1 VSIAEE
7 SIPPLRLFAAV
18 AVVFSSAACAS
29 GGGLPAGRS
38 PEQLPFA
45 SSLNVDFSKLTKSA
59 SGLYTRDLE
68 TGTGAI
74 VSRGQTVEVRY
85 TGWLN
90 NGVQFD
96 QTAPGEKPVSFK
108 VGRLQVI
115 KGWDEGIVGMR
126 VGGKRQLVIPPD
138 LGYGPDRKG
147 VIPADATLVFVIEVV
162 STKA

>member
-1 VSIAEE
+1 MLKSRSLAVIA
-7 SIPPLRLFAAV
+7 FATLS
-18 AVVFSSAACAS
+18 FGCAS
-29 GGGLPAGRS
+29 GGGLPAVRP

-45 SSLNVDFSKLTKSA
+45 SSLNVDFSKLTKTS
-59 SGLYTRDLE
+59 SGLYLRDLE
-68 TGTGAI
+68 TGSGA
-74 VSRGQTVEVRY
+74 VVQRGQTVEVRY

-96 QTAPGEKPVSFK
+96 QTAAGEKPATFR

-126 VGGKRQLVIPPD
+126 VGGRRQLVIPPD

-147 VIPADATLVFVIEVV
+147 LIPPDATLVFVIEVV

>member
-1 VSIAEE
+1 MSNIRTLAT
-7 SIPPLRLFAAV
+7 LALLLLTG
-18 AVVFSSAACAS
+18 ACAS
-29 GGGLPAGRS
+29 GGALPAARS
-38 PEQLPFA
+38 PESLPFA
-45 SSLNVDFSKLTKSA
+45 SSLNVDFSKLTKTT
-59 SGLYTRDLE
+59 SGLYFRDVE
-68 TGTGAI
+68 MGSGAL
-74 VSRGQTVEVRY
+74 VQRGQTVEVRY

-96 QTAPGEKPVSFK
+96 QTAAGDKPISFR

-147 VIPADATLVFVIEVV
+147 IIPGDATLVFVIEVV
-162 STKA
+162 ST